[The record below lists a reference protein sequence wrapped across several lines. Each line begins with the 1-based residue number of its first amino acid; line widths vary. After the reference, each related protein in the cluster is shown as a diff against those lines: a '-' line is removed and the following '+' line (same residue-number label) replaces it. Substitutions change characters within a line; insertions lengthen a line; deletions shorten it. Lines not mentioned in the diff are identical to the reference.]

1 MRYYRKKLWDK
12 DSLWP
17 ESKANG
23 HQQRQTKKRE
33 KKRKKEKRKK
43 TMKKNKGV
51 VTLHTLTMVIF
62 FASFFRSFVSFRSS
76 SLSPSFLFWRSFDGS
91 RIRASW
97 AAISGPSWLSID
109 ARATV
114 HHNDVIEMLFLFFF
128 LSFFLYPFG
137 SPFFLFSISRSVFW
151 FFFLV
156 FLVFRFLFRSRHFS
170 KPFVSFFVV
179 CLCVCFFFPPRLRRV
194 CLYSLVINANLRN
207 ETYSY

>member
-1 MRYYRKKLWDK
+1 
-12 DSLWP
+12 
-17 ESKANG
+17 
-23 HQQRQTKKRE
+23 
-33 KKRKKEKRKK
+33 
-43 TMKKNKGV
+43 MKKNKGV

-151 FFFLV
+151 VFFLV
-156 FLVFRFLFRSRHFS
+156 FFGFSLPFSFSTFLKAVCVFLCCLFVCVFFSHHDYDVFVYILWWLTPICAMRHTPINVEKNKQNKNQGFHRPWSFLR
-170 KPFVSFFVV
+170 KVV
-179 CLCVCFFFPPRLRRV
+179 DKIKIPMTIL
-194 CLYSLVINANLRN
+194 
-207 ETYSY
+207 

>member
-1 MRYYRKKLWDK
+1 
-12 DSLWP
+12 
-17 ESKANG
+17 
-23 HQQRQTKKRE
+23 
-33 KKRKKEKRKK
+33 
-43 TMKKNKGV
+43 MKKNKGV

-179 CLCVCFFFPPRLRRV
+179 CLCVFFFFHHDYDVFVYILWWLTPICAMRHTPINVEKNKQNKNQGFHRPWSFLRKV
-194 CLYSLVINANLRN
+194 VDKIKIPMTIL
-207 ETYSY
+207 

>member
-151 FFFLV
+151 VFFLV
-156 FLVFRFLFRSRHFS
+156 FFGFSLPFSFSTFLKAVCVFLCCLF
-170 KPFVSFFVV
+170 V
-179 CLCVCFFFPPRLRRV
+179 CVFFFSTTITT
-194 CLYSLVINANLRN
+194 CLSIFFGD
-207 ETYSY
+207 